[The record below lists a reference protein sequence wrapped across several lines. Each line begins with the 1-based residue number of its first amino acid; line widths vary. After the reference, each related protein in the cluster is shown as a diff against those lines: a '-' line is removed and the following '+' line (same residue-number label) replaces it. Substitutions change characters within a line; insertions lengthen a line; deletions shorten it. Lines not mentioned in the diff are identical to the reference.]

1 VKFLNSTLIICTASL
16 ASFGLQAEE
25 TTSPWN
31 AEAELGFIKTS
42 GNSDTESLNMKA
54 KAVNE
59 TSIRTYTGKL
69 ETARTKNSS
78 TVTGER
84 YFASGK
90 GEYNLDESAF
100 LFALLTYEDDR
111 FSGYDYQAT
120 ETVGYGRHLIK
131 QDDLSLKAELG
142 AGAKQADLT
151 TGTSESGSIVRVGAD
166 LKWKISK
173 SATFTEELSIESS
186 SDNTIT
192 KSVTGLK
199 TRIDES
205 LSSKITYTWK
215 NNSDVAPTIKDTD
228 TELAVTLVYSF

>member
-1 VKFLNSTLIICTASL
+1 MKFIKPTLFICSVTLLSLNT
-16 ASFGLQAEE
+16 QAEE
-25 TTSPWN
+25 DTSPWK
-31 AEAELGFIKTS
+31 AEAELGYIKTA
-42 GNSDTESLNMKA
+42 GNSDTESLNLKA
-54 KAVNE
+54 KAINE
-59 TSIRTYTGKL
+59 TSARTYIGKL

-90 GEYNLDESAF
+90 GEYNLDASAF
-100 LFALLTYEDDR
+100 LFALITYDDDR

-151 TGTSESGSIVRVGAD
+151 TGTSENGSIVRAAAD

-199 TRIDES
+199 TLVSEA

-215 NNSDVAPTIKDTD
+215 NNSDVAPGIKDTD
-228 TELAVTLVYSF
+228 TELAVTLVYTF